1 MGLLIMRCFFK
12 LIVPVIALATYAA
25 ALAQGPT
32 YNLGRTPTAEESR
45 TCCIPITLDGQGL
58 PPGSGTAQQGAPTNG
73 EWPTYGGDLGS
84 TKYSP
89 LDQIDATN
97 FGDLEIAW
105 RWQSADAAMG
115 KARFGGIT
123 WARTRR
129 IEARTG

>member
-1 MGLLIMRCFFK
+1 MTRRAHPLCWMLAMTALL
-12 LIVPVIALATYAA
+12 AA
-25 ALAQGPT
+25 PA
-32 YNLGRTPTAEESR
+32 
-45 TCCIPITLDGQGL
+45 
-58 PPGSGTAQQGAPTNG
+58 TAQQGAPTNG

-129 IEARTG
+129 IEAKTG